1 MTFFEVF
8 AGLSGA
14 TAVVAGAFGAHAL
27 KDKLNPHQAAS
38 WSTATQYQ
46 LVHSVALLFI
56 SSRVPL
62 SGAAYF
68 ASAAFATGITLFSGS
83 IYGLCLLNAGSP
95 VRKVLGP
102 TTPLGGLSFIA
113 GWVALAIA
121 ARRF

>member
-1 MTFFEVF
+1 MRID
-8 AGLSGA
+8 AGRRTNIA
-14 TAVVAGAFGAHAL
+14 E
-27 KDKLNPHQAAS
+27 AAS